1 MAATKAYRSKHNVK
15 HVIYEDGDNKIVFS
29 GGSLDWRTNNP
40 GAMQARGGF
49 SSRHGMIG
57 SSSPNA
63 IFPDYQAGKTAMVL
77 RLQQAEFFDASI
89 NDAIEDWAQTKPS
102 DVAAYRADVHNWTGL
117 DMKRKVSS
125 LLSSEFESMRA
136 AMERHEGYTPG
147 EVWTMKKVQATKS
160 KNDKNFTDFKVDGS
174 WISKSAA
181 ISLVKQ
187 DKLDAVVSGDFLRPS
202 FGQPSFESLEE
213 EATDEEEGEDP
224 EHKDSDDK

>member
-1 MAATKAYRSKHNVK
+1 MAATKAYRSKRNAK
-15 HVIYEDGDNKIVFS
+15 HVIYEDGDDKIVFS

-49 SSRHGMIG
+49 SSHHGMIG

-63 IFPDYQAGKTAMVL
+63 IFPDYQTGKAAMVT
-77 RLQQAEFFDASI
+77 RLQTPEFFDASI
-89 NDAIEDWAQTKPS
+89 NDAIEDWAQTSPS

-125 LLSSEFESMRA
+125 RSSSEFENMRA
-136 AMERHEGYTPG
+136 AMERHEGYIQG
-147 EVWTMKKVQATKS
+147 EVWTMKKVQAAKS

-181 ISLVKQ
+181 ISLAKQ

-202 FGQPSFESLEE
+202 PGQPSFKSIEE
-213 EATDEEEGEDP
+213 EATDEEEGENPKHHDQ
-224 EHKDSDDK
+224 DDK

>member
-1 MAATKAYRSKHNVK
+1 MAARKAYRSKRNAK
-15 HVIYEDGDNKIVFS
+15 HVIYEDGDDKIVFS

-49 SSRHGMIG
+49 SSHHGMIG

-63 IFPDYQAGKTAMVL
+63 IFPDYQTGKAAMVT
-77 RLQQAEFFDASI
+77 RLQTPEFFDASI
-89 NDAIEDWAQTKPS
+89 NDAIEDWAQTSPS
-102 DVAAYRADVHNWTGL
+102 DVAAYRADVHNWTGF

-125 LLSSEFESMRA
+125 LSSSEFENMRA
-136 AMERHEGYTPG
+136 AMERHEGYIQG
-147 EVWTMKKVQATKS
+147 EVWTMKKVQAAKS

-181 ISLVKQ
+181 ISLAKQ

-202 FGQPSFESLEE
+202 PGQPSFKSIEE
-213 EATDEEEGEDP
+213 EATDEEEGENPKHHDQ
-224 EHKDSDDK
+224 DDK

>member
-1 MAATKAYRSKHNVK
+1 MAATKAYRSKNNAK

-63 IFPDYQAGKTAMVL
+63 IFPDYQTGKAAMVA
-77 RLQQAEFFDASI
+77 RLQTPQFSDASI
-89 NDAIEDWAQTKPS
+89 NDAIEDWARTGAS

-125 LLSSEFESMRA
+125 LSSSEFESMRA
-136 AMERHEGYTPG
+136 AMERHEGYTAG
-147 EVWTMKKVQATKS
+147 ETWTMKKVQATKS

-174 WISKSAA
+174 WITKSAA
-181 ISLVKQ
+181 ISMAKQ
-187 DKLDAVVSGDFLRPS
+187 DKLDAVVSGGSLRPWP
-202 FGQPSFESLEE
+202 GQPSFESIEE
-213 EATDEEEGEDP
+213 EATDEEEGENP
-224 EHKDSDDK
+224 KHKDKDDK